1 MLRVSVFTPCDATP
15 IFVSSP
21 MLSNSPLAPSSW
33 VEKYVDSPFNHA
45 ILRVNDR
52 EVARDLVQET
62 FLSAL
67 QNLSSF
73 REESSAKTWLFAI
86 LKNKIIDHYRRRAT
100 ESKSPLP
107 EEDEAIRLDEYFDE
121 EGEWKA
127 SAGCLCR
134 PRERDGAPG
143 RKACR

>member
-73 REESSAKTWLFAI
+73 REESSEKTWLFAI
-86 LKNKIIDHYRRRAT
+86 LKNKIIDHYRRRAK
-100 ESKSPLP
+100 E
-107 EEDEAIRLDEYFDE
+107 
-121 EGEWKA
+121 
-127 SAGCLCR
+127 
-134 PRERDGAPG
+134 
-143 RKACR
+143 